1 MSYYMLAGFKPLS
14 RGVMYLEDARSLG
27 ALLQDEAARVLCL
40 DLIVGA
46 AWLRLSDMADSQKE
60 ARQAQL
66 DAVKAAREAE
76 PATDASPA
84 PA

>member
-1 MSYYMLAGFKPLS
+1 MLAGLKPLS
-14 RGVMYLEDARSLG
+14 RGLKYLENARSIG

-40 DLIVGA
+40 GLIVST
-46 AWLRLSDMADSQKE
+46 AWLRLMDMVDSQKE

-76 PATDASPA
+76 RATDATLA